1 MVLLVP
7 AIDIRDGR
15 CVRLVQGEPGTE
27 KIYSNDPVQMA
38 ILWRGENA
46 KCLHV
51 VDLDGAFEG
60 SMKNLEL
67 IRRMVNTVDI
77 PIQIGGGIRTFEQ
90 VKQLI
95 EIGVYR
101 VVLGTA
107 AIEDPELVTRSIA
120 SFGKSKIAIGID
132 AKNGIVMT
140 QGWQNDSGINAIDLA
155 LAMKSRGVCR
165 VIYTDIARDGML
177 NGPNF
182 EAIKE
187 IAIKS
192 ELRVTASGGVSTFE
206 DLRTIQELEK
216 FGVDSVI
223 VGKALYE
230 NRFACEAL
238 WRMNE
243 KDLDDLGPTRRI

>member
-15 CVRLVQGEPGTE
+15 CVRLVRGEPGTE

-38 ILWRGENA
+38 VLWRGENA

-140 QGWQNDSGINAIDLA
+140 KGWQKDSGINAIDLA

-165 VIYTDIARDGML
+165 IIYTDISRDGML

-187 IAIKS
+187 IAVKS
-192 ELRVTASGGVSTFE
+192 GLRVTASGGVSNFE
-206 DLRTIQELEK
+206 DLRNIQELEK

-230 NRFACEAL
+230 NRFPCEAL